1 MFESLTIHGG
11 AGSVLWGYRVA
22 VELKSW
28 RITRVKDEGGAWI
41 LRGTI
46 ARIDKF
52 QARQAPLLFT
62 APRPHGFW
70 AWPIQKLALGET
82 SLRAELGP
90 PER

>member
-1 MFESLTIHGG
+1 VFDALTITGG
-11 AGSVLWGYRVA
+11 AGAVLWGSRVA
-22 VELKSW
+22 VELTHW
-28 RITRVKDEGGAWI
+28 RIRRIKAEGGEWI
-41 LRGTI
+41 LSGTI

-70 AWPIQKLALGET
+70 CWPVDAIEIGET
-82 SLRAELGP
+82 SLRACLGP